1 MSYEQKCIER
11 KIRNL
16 THELE
21 YYKRVYPRCSKIKMI
36 QEKLNMYM
44 KKARSM

>member
-1 MSYEQKCIER
+1 MRIKLER

-21 YYKRVYPRCSKIKMI
+21 YYQKVYPRSSAIHKLKCKIYYYNK
-36 QEKLNMYM
+36 KLENL
-44 KKARSM
+44 